1 MKNVLRADFFDLRKS
16 KMVWILP
23 IGAVAL
29 GILLPMM
36 YYGIFSLFRYLASL
50 DAAKNNSTM
59 VTMNRVL
66 GMLNARTVFFGSL
79 PISEGFG
86 LMLTAMLGFRA
97 ARPFATGVYRNK
109 IVAGISRPAIYL
121 SQFLLCL
128 LLAAVSAAL
137 YTLATAL
144 TSRLTFGALN
154 LSGKEIL
161 TVAILSFGI
170 YLVYTAI
177 PVFLAFFTQ
186 STPLALIVSML
197 LPILMQTVISLLT
210 PVLLNK
216 PDVVMYVLAAFPT
229 FQGAYMSNA
238 GGDTT
243 VMLIAIGADVLWAA
257 LLTLFGVLR
266 FTKADMK

>member
-1 MKNVLRADFFDLRKS
+1 MKNVFRADFFDLRKS
-16 KMVWILP
+16 KAVWILP

-50 DAAKNNSTM
+50 DAAKNNPAM
-59 VTMNRVL
+59 GTMNRVL

-97 ARPFATGVYRNK
+97 ARPFATGIYRNK
-109 IVAGISRPAIYL
+109 IVAGIPRTSIYL
-121 SQFLLCL
+121 SKL
-128 LLAAVSAAL
+128 LLSLLVAMVSATL
-137 YTLATAL
+137 YTLASAL
-144 TSRLTFGALN
+144 TSRLTFGALD
-154 LSGKEIL
+154 LTGKDIL
-161 TVAILSFGI
+161 IVAVLSFGI

-186 STPLALIVSML
+186 STPLSLIVSML

-210 PVLLNK
+210 PVMLNK
-216 PDVVMYVLAAFPT
+216 PDVVMYVLSAFPT
-229 FQGAYMSNA
+229 FQGIYLSSA
-238 GGDTT
+238 GGDST
-243 VMLIAIGADVLWAA
+243 VILIAIGADVLWAA
-257 LLTLFGVLR
+257 LLTVLGILR
-266 FTKADMK
+266 FRKADMK